1 MMSHFDVTFN
11 VPVHEMIFVE
21 KAKRLNCFSQNVSD
35 LIIVQARFLLSQLV
49 NQIRYRASRAQFHH
63 KPELIVIGVLS
74 LAQENSMKLG

>member
-35 LIIVQARFLLSQLV
+35 LIIVQARFLLS
-49 NQIRYRASRAQFHH
+49 
-63 KPELIVIGVLS
+63 
-74 LAQENSMKLG
+74 